1 MKYSSQYKPK
11 SGSRDL
17 EAGIYSQRQALLDKL
32 EALKLQEVG
41 LQRQA
46 ELSKQAARLEEEQ
59 VQSAREQLAARE
71 KVLQQLQEQ
80 YEQMAE
86 ERVRK

>member
-11 SGSRDL
+11 SGSQDL

-46 ELSKQAARLEEEQ
+46 ELSKQAARLEEER

-71 KVLQQLQEQ
+71 KALQQLQEQ